1 LIFDIKSENFKST
14 FFIKN
19 SIHAPLDFC
28 PNFNHY
34 IAWYQQ
40 LVSKLAL
47 IVFQNFRKWLDKT
60 KLLLMVFTDENY
72 PFWKVKMQI
81 FVESIDRGI
90 WDAILNGPLVPT
102 ITVNNLQEPKPFSQW
117 NVEENRRA
125 QYDVRARNIISST
138 LTFDEFYRIS
148 VCTSA

>member
-1 LIFDIKSENFKST
+1 
-14 FFIKN
+14 
-19 SIHAPLDFC
+19 
-28 PNFNHY
+28 
-34 IAWYQQ
+34 
-40 LVSKLAL
+40 
-47 IVFQNFRKWLDKT
+47 
-60 KLLLMVFTDENY
+60 
-72 PFWKVKMQI
+72 MQI